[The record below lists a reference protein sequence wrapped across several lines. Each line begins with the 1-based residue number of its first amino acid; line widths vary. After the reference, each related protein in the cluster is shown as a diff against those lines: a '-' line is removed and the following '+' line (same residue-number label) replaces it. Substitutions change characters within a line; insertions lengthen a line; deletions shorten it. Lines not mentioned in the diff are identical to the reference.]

1 MSCDFTLIA
10 GLRYNAEWKK
20 FETNVIETLGPLS
33 FQSLQGEDDDLWTG
47 TGAELSLA
55 WNFLEASDLYAK
67 FSRGWKGGHFNGGAT
82 SIRAVVTGVEPEVV
96 VSYEGGLRSYWF
108 EERMM
113 LNVTGFY
120 YDYQDLQV
128 FIIEQT
134 DLGYP
139 IPKLVNANDALVYGV
154 ELDLGASP
162 LPGLNFT
169 YNFAWVESEYLDFK
183 VSFTEKRQL
192 PRPCPRCP
200 KPPPQV
206 FLREFDYTG
215 NPLIASPRFSMT
227 GSVDYRVPLPGTLL
241 GRGFGSLTPRFS
253 FVWKDAMF
261 FDACRGQGT
270 RCNFKEEDWG
280 ITFGQDPFWVL
291 NAQLTWRSE
300 SERLQITGWV
310 RNFLDEHY
318 KTQNFDLTRGIGII
332 LDAYADPRTFG
343 ITATLTF

>member
-1 MSCDFTLIA
+1 LPGSATTRSGRSSKPTSSKRSARSRF
-10 GLRYNAEWKK
+10 
-20 FETNVIETLGPLS
+20 
-33 FQSLQGEDDDLWTG
+33 
-47 TGAELSLA
+47 GAELSLA

-139 IPKLVNANDALVYGV
+139 ISKLVNAEDALIYGAEV
-154 ELDLGASP
+154 DLGATP
-162 LPGLNFT
+162 LPGLNLT
-169 YNFAWVESEYLDFK
+169 YNFSYVNSEYLDFV
-183 VSFTEKRQL
+183 VSFSEKKQL

-200 KPPPQV
+200 RPPPIT
-206 FLREFDYTG
+206 FLREFEYTG
-215 NPLIASPRFSMT
+215 NPLIAAPRFSMT
-227 GSVDYRVPLPGTLL
+227 GSVEYEVPLPGTLL
-241 GRGFGSLTPRFS
+241 GRGLGVLTPRFS
-253 FVWKDAMF
+253 FVWKDEMF
-261 FDACRGQGT
+261 FDACKGQGT
-270 RCNFKEEDWG
+270 RCNFDSDKWG
-280 ITFGQDPFWVL
+280 VVFGQDPYWIF
-291 NAQLTWRSE
+291 NAALTWRSE
-300 SERLQITGWV
+300 NERFAVTGWV

-318 KTQNFDLTRGIGII
+318 KTQNFDLTRGLGII
-332 LDAYADPRTFG
+332 LDVFADPRTFG
-343 ITATLTF
+343 VTATLSW